1 LQTIFIHILLMFIG
15 HYSAALVAAAHPK
28 APRLGTLF
36 VAAQLV
42 DIAFFSFVLAGVEHV
57 RIIPGFTAM
66 NPMDLYDMP
75 LTHSLVGSLLWAVG
89 FAALIFAFTRKP
101 APALIGALVVVS
113 HWLIDL
119 LVHVP
124 DLTLA
129 GGEPKLG
136 FGLWNH
142 PAIAMTLE
150 IALLLAS
157 AWTYERA
164 TRPTDKRWALPA
176 LIISLLAI
184 QAFNWFGV
192 QPTALEPSLSI
203 LALVAFGVAAAF
215 AAWVSR
221 QRTSL

>member
-42 DIAFFSFVLAGVEHV
+42 DIAFFSFVLAGVEHL

-75 LTHSLVGSLLWAVG
+75 LTHSLVGSLLWAAAFG
-89 FAALIFAFTRKP
+89 ALIFAITRKP
-101 APALIGALVVVS
+101 VAAIIAALVVVS

-124 DLTLA
+124 DLTLV
-129 GGEPKLG
+129 GGAPKLG
-136 FGLWNH
+136 LGLWNL
-142 PAIAMTLE
+142 PAIAMPLE
-150 IALLLAS
+150 ISLTLGS
-157 AWTYERA
+157 AWIYARA
-164 TRPTDKRWALPA
+164 TRPTGKRWALPA
-176 LIISLLAI
+176 LVIFLLAV
-184 QAFNWFGV
+184 QMFNWFGT
-192 QPTALEPSLSI
+192 QPTALEPSFSI
-203 LALVAFGVAAAF
+203 LGLVGYGLAAAL
-215 AAWVSR
+215 AAWVAR